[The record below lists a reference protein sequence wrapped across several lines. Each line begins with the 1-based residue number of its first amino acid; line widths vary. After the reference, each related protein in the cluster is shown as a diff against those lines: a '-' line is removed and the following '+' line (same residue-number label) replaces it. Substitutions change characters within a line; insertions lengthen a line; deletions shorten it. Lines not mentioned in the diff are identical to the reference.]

1 MGRRDFGYVAALA
14 GPCWYVLLRKG
25 MSNPDL
31 KNSGNTLWY
40 TSIAITVGP
49 DYWPYRFE
57 GMVLAFMLGLFSF
70 ALAGYVIAALAIT

>member
-1 MGRRDFGYVAALA
+1 MGHRDFGYVAALA
-14 GPCWYVLLRKG
+14 GPAG
-25 MSNPDL
+25 MSFFERDVNPDL
-31 KNSGNTLWY
+31 KNFGNTLWY
-40 TSIAITVGP
+40 ISIAITVGP